1 MTTIQILKELQ
12 GEQSVYRAISDG
24 WHAAGATAGAAL
36 DALEALLPDDMNAA
50 AILIQRFTPDTFFA
64 EAEQARL
71 QVLMEQLQLAKA
83 EGHEL
88 APVEMLELEDL
99 INAELRA
106 TVLRAEA
113 LHAGARD

>member
-36 DALEALLPDDMNAA
+36 DALEVLLPDDMNAA

-71 QVLMEQLQLAKA
+71 QVLMEQLLLAKA

-88 APVEMLELEDL
+88 APAEMLELEDL

>member
-1 MTTIQILKELQ
+1 MTTIQIIKERQ
-12 GEQSVYRAISDG
+12 GEQAVYRAISDG

-36 DALEALLPDDMNAA
+36 DALEALLPDDLQAT

-71 QVLMEQLQLAKA
+71 QELSEQLAVARA

-88 APVEMLELEDL
+88 APAEMSELEDL
-99 INAELRA
+99 INAELHA
-106 TVLRAEA
+106 TSLRAEA
-113 LHAGARD
+113 LHAGMRE